1 MMAGK
6 LGGLEHPGPKQ
17 FEVAAFEAVGINRV
31 INARTGAIEKLEPAL
46 LAVGSLDHVALEILV
61 RKQTRARA
69 CDEDAAGFEEGNGKQ
84 VEVFVF
90 LTALPVAGIKI

>member
-31 INARTGAIEKLEPAL
+31 INACTGAIEKLEPAL
-46 LAVGSLDHVALEILV
+46 LAGEMDKATMMIHTSKPPRPKPP
-61 RKQTRARA
+61 RKVDPQ
-69 CDEDAAGFEEGNGKQ
+69 
-84 VEVFVF
+84 
-90 LTALPVAGIKI
+90 